1 MSVVQACCR
10 DQRKMGQMIDQIK
23 MLSSNLDE
31 LRAEIN
37 ALKTS
42 YLESKESLLHG
53 NDVRKSRDSKINV
66 LHKVKKYMKK
76 VTNTYS
82 RRKEQKSGRS
92 QKAHYP
98 CSNLNGP
105 LPSFLDYIF
114 RIKKKGSEWQIPTTM
129 KYLKNQGNQ
138 TKEKFKV
145 QQSMVKSTTVSA
157 PVKTIYR
164 GLSFTKLANEQYN
177 KAIFPTTVQK
187 HSDISCELDLK
198 VQNPMSPS
206 NSEKGVFFKNYPK
219 NINVSSLNN
228 NSKQSA
234 TKSTQTKIGKPRR
247 KGRNLHFHS
256 KYPNLYLS
264 KIKNAVIM
272 KKIIR
277 NTNESI
283 FTVCENIGNRKT
295 HLYSQKEICNR
306 CSCRKQ
312 TTDFVNSIDQE
323 TSERNVSLDKTLEK
337 LKNNETCKS
346 FLFNEE
352 PDLSSS
358 SISVDLEVNISNS
371 STKLEDFPQRR
382 KPRTY
387 VVRKTTAKHNQNWL
401 NHVERSVIYLG
412 QTSDLTLSS
421 CNISNHSVSF
431 N

>member
-92 QKAHYP
+92 QK
-98 CSNLNGP
+98 
-105 LPSFLDYIF
+105 
-114 RIKKKGSEWQIPTTM
+114 IPTTM